1 MITLIPSYSKMT
13 MKMQNNHTFYRLL
26 GEIIVSL
33 LQVKQVRKNAGSNV
47 LIPYIDFE
55 VKQGQCVAIQCNHEL
70 GSQLLETIVGRISIS
85 DGEIILDGIHVST
98 ASQETLRKSI
108 GIQLLNEGVYERLKV
123 GEFLRFHAMLHE
135 VKADMHTLLRRL
147 GLTEK
152 ENMFISKLSPSEK
165 RRLLIAKALVHEPKL
180 LLLEDPE
187 QNVDLETSYILRNLI
202 PILVEE
208 GRSVLITTMI
218 LEQAVSV
225 TSEVYL
231 YSHAGFK
238 KLDTS
243 SEVPETEASE
253 ERLIVT
259 TIANENTAL
268 ADSLPIDQ
276 ASQELPIDRS
286 EEENNALPYITEN
299 EVITNEP
306 DIAQIGKKTTRDE
319 GKSEVSEVFVQPVR
333 LEKIPAKVGDK
344 LILFDPTEV
353 DYIESQEGVAN
364 LHVLQGTYPC
374 SFSLTVLEEK
384 LKPFGFFRCH
394 RSYLVNLQKVREV
407 ITWTRNSYSLILE
420 DAQKSSIPLSKG
432 KYDELKQILGI

>member
-1 MITLIPSYSKMT
+1 M
-13 MKMQNNHTFYRLL
+13 
-26 GEIIVSL
+26 SL

-55 VKQGQCVAIQCNHEL
+55 VKQGQCIAIQCNHEL
-70 GSQLLETIVGRISIS
+70 GRLLLETIMGRKSIS
-85 DGEIILDGIHVST
+85 DGEIILDGIHVT
-98 ASQETLRKSI
+98 KASQEILRKSV
-108 GIQLLNEGVYERLKV
+108 GVQLLNEGVYERLKV
-123 GEFLRFHAMLHE
+123 KEFLRFYAMLHE
-135 VKADMHTLLRRL
+135 VKADLHTLLRRL
-147 GLTEK
+147 GLSEK
-152 ENMFISKLSPSEK
+152 EDTLISKLSLSEK
-165 RRLLIAKALVHEPKL
+165 RRLLIAKALVHQPKL

-187 QNVDLETSYILRNLI
+187 QNVDLETSYILRNLF
-202 PILVEE
+202 PLLVEE
-208 GRSVLITTMI
+208 GKSVLITTMV

-225 TSEVYL
+225 TSEIYL
-231 YSHAGFK
+231 YSHTGFK

-243 SEVPETEASE
+243 SEVPETEAPE
-253 ERLIVT
+253 DGLNVT
-259 TIANENTAL
+259 AIADGDMDRT
-268 ADSLPIDQ
+268 DHLPIDQ
-276 ASQELPIDRS
+276 ANRELSVDNS
-286 EEENNALPYITEN
+286 VKEMNTLPYIAEN
-299 EVITNEP
+299 EVMTKEL
-306 DIAQIGKKTTRDE
+306 DTAQIKNKTARDE
-319 GKSEVSEVFVQPVR
+319 DKSEVFVQPVR

-384 LKPFGFFRCH
+384 LKPYGFFRCH

-420 DAQKSSIPLSKG
+420 DTEKSSIPLSKG

>member
-1 MITLIPSYSKMT
+1 M
-13 MKMQNNHTFYRLL
+13 
-26 GEIIVSL
+26 SL

-47 LIPYIDFE
+47 LIPYVDFE

-70 GSQLLETIVGRISIS
+70 GSQLLESIMGRISIS
-85 DGEIILDGIHVST
+85 DGEIFLDGIQVNM
-98 ASQETLRKSI
+98 ASQEIVRKSV
-108 GIQLLNEGVYERLKV
+108 GVQRLNEGVYERLKV
-123 GEFLRFHAMLHE
+123 AEFLRFYAMLHE
-135 VKADMHTLLRRL
+135 VKADLYTLLRRL
-147 GLTEK
+147 GLSEK
-152 ENMFISKLSPSEK
+152 ENTLISKLSLSEK

-202 PILVEE
+202 ASLVEE
-208 GRSVLITTMI
+208 GKSVLITTMV
-218 LEQAVSV
+218 LEQAISV

-231 YSHAGFK
+231 YSHSGLK

-243 SEVPETEASE
+243 SEVPETEAPE
-253 ERLIVT
+253 DGLNVT
-259 TIANENTAL
+259 TIADGDT
-268 ADSLPIDQ
+268 DRTDGLPTDQ
-276 ASQELPIDRS
+276 ANRELSVDNS
-286 EEENNALPYITEN
+286 EEDINTLPYITEN
-299 EVITNEP
+299 EVMTKES
-306 DIAQIGKKTTRDE
+306 DTAQIKNKTARDE
-319 GKSEVSEVFVQPVR
+319 DKSEVFVQPVR

-384 LKPFGFFRCH
+384 LKPYGFFRCH

-420 DAQKSSIPLSKG
+420 DTEKSSIPLSKG

>member
-1 MITLIPSYSKMT
+1 M
-13 MKMQNNHTFYRLL
+13 
-26 GEIIVSL
+26 SL

-47 LIPYIDFE
+47 LIPYINFE

-70 GSQLLETIVGRISIS
+70 GNQLLETIVGRISIS
-85 DGEIILDGIHVST
+85 DGEIFLDGIHVNM
-98 ASQETLRKSI
+98 ASQEIVRKSV
-108 GIQLLNEGVYERLKV
+108 GVQLLNEGVYERLKV
-123 GEFLRFHAMLHE
+123 GEFLRFYAMLHE
-135 VKADMHTLLRRL
+135 VKADLHPLLRRL
-147 GLTEK
+147 GLSEK
-152 ENMFISKLSPSEK
+152 ENTLISKLSLSEK

-202 PILVEE
+202 PLLVEE
-208 GRSVLITTMI
+208 GKSVLITTMV
-218 LEQAVSV
+218 LEQAISV

-231 YSHAGFK
+231 YSHSGFK

-243 SEVPETEASE
+243 SEVPETETPEDGLNVTA
-253 ERLIVT
+253 IVDGDAART
-259 TIANENTAL
+259 DNM
-268 ADSLPIDQ
+268 PIDQ
-276 ASQELPIDRS
+276 ANRERPVDNYV
-286 EEENNALPYITEN
+286 EEINA
-299 EVITNEP
+299 
-306 DIAQIGKKTTRDE
+306 ARDE
-319 GKSEVSEVFVQPVR
+319 DKSEIFVQPVR

-384 LKPFGFFRCH
+384 LKPYGFFRCH

-407 ITWTRNSYSLILE
+407 ITWTRNSFSLILE
-420 DAQKSSIPLSKG
+420 DAEKSSIPLSKG